1 MLMKKGNKTLINEF
15 AVLED
20 YFFGGISFQKYTIEN
35 ESAVYIT
42 DIERSYFRLFLQ
54 RHQHANPK
62 TDIENLQELFAK
74 HQIENWVYVLPERF
88 HTPILQNTL
97 LEMGFN
103 FEEQSTAMIY
113 EIAENQSLLG
123 QNTLVIENVNA
134 DNSAWL
140 NILQEAFGGNDK
152 TSEQYGNALLSAAV
166 KGVDMHHFIGLENNN
181 PVVAITLTFLE
192 DSVRIDN
199 VACHPNYQRLGYA
212 SQMMQF
218 ALKLVLSKAIKHVF
232 FEASSKGLGI
242 YKRIGFKELFTNYT
256 YSKGIVF

>member
-1 MLMKKGNKTLINEF
+1 MFMKKGNKTLINKF
-15 AVLED
+15 TLLED
-20 YFFGGISFQKYTIEN
+20 YFFGGISFQKYNIEK

-62 TDIENLQELFAK
+62 NDIEILQELFAK
-74 HQIENWVYVLPERF
+74 NQIENWVYVLSKRF
-88 HTPILQNTL
+88 HTSTLQNTL

-113 EIAENQSLLG
+113 EFAENQPLIVE
-123 QNTLVIENVNA
+123 NTLVIDNVSA
-134 DNSAWL
+134 DNSMWL
-140 NILQEAFGGNDK
+140 KILQEAFGGTDK
-152 TSEQYGNALLSAAV
+152 TSKQYGNALLSASV
-166 KGVDMHHFIGLENNN
+166 KGVDMNHFIGLENYN
-181 PVVAITLTFLE
+181 PVSAITLTFIE

-218 ALKLVLSKAIKHVF
+218 ALELALSKAIKNVF
-232 FEASSKGLGI
+232 LEASSKGLGM

-256 YSKGIVF
+256 YSKGIVL